1 MTKSMFAGFS
11 ARALILAGLCAGA
24 LAALTVASQA
34 REHGI
39 RVPGHHGDFYAYA
52 GGADPVERAAAP
64 ATSHGGC
71 FTTNTPAEAA
81 KGIRHW
87 SGGC

>member
-1 MTKSMFAGFS
+1 M
-11 ARALILAGLCAGA
+11 RAL
-24 LAALTVASQA
+24 LAAGVAAAFSCGAAQA
-34 REHGI
+34 RNHGAQASSI
-39 RVPGHHGDFYAYA
+39 HRAQDFYASTVAEPAARPEVSY
-52 GGADPVERAAAP
+52 GA
-64 ATSHGGC
+64 GGC